1 METEQRAPLFSGPIV
16 YPAGGGGGWRRVLWG
31 TMVALQVRVAS
42 LGFTVSDGVQGLLTA
57 AAFPVCSHLS
67 GSDFQQEVKR
77 RPAVGLLQVA
87 AASRCFLE
95 RRRCC
100 QAPGGVPVRW
110 TLPPRRVCATKTVS
124 NKNRRGVST
133 FSARSGA
140 LARSRLRF
148 PACLASTD
156 SFMDGG
162 HRREFRRFQLVDL
175 RFRLICS

>member
-1 METEQRAPLFSGPIV
+1 MGNHGGAAGPCGLAWV
-16 YPAGGGGGWRRVLWG
+16 YRVRR
-31 TMVALQVRVAS
+31 RP
-42 LGFTVSDGVQGLLTA
+42 GLLTA

-110 TLPPRRVCATKTVS
+110 TLPPRRVFATKTVS

-148 PACLASTD
+148 PACLLFHGRWRQAGIPQVSV
-156 SFMDGG
+156 SGP
-162 HRREFRRFQLVDL
+162 RIPIDL
-175 RFRLICS
+175 LLMTSGLGFARLPTAPGC